1 MLTHWRLKKNHL
13 NWCKISFCKI
23 QHSFMIK
30 SSPES
35 ECRGNMLTI
44 NCSVVPD
51 SVHPMDRSLPGFVF
65 HGIFQTRI
73 LEWVSISSCSLE
85 FYQKFNFIAL
95 SMKDQWKRNSKHM
108 YELEDKQYLGMLYF
122 IICLLGWLS
131 SDLINLL
138 EHLFG
143 KIVTTIDSHLNYLEI
158 APGVIIIHTL
168 CYQCLHIGWL
178 NTINTMKMHT
188 G

>member
-1 MLTHWRLKKNHL
+1 MQWWRFSDSQVEYPFKKDTEVRLCLEFCCYYLATKLHLTLCDSIDCRLPG
-13 NWCKISFCKI
+13 S
-23 QHSFMIK
+23 
-30 SSPES
+30 
-35 ECRGNMLTI
+35 
-44 NCSVVPD
+44 
-51 SVHPMDRSLPGFVF
+51 SVHGVF
-65 HGIFQTRI
+65 QARI

>member
-73 LEWVSISSCSLE
+73 LEWVSISYSKGFSWCS
-85 FYQKFNFIAL
+85 
-95 SMKDQWKRNSKHM
+95 D
-108 YELEDKQYLGMLYF
+108 
-122 IICLLGWLS
+122 CLLHFLHWQVYPLPLHNLS
-131 SDLINLL
+131 STEGTYFNIIKWAQSSQVVLAGKNLPASAGDIGGVGSIPGPGRSP
-138 EHLFG
+138 ER
-143 KIVTTIDSHLNYLEI
+143 SHGN
-158 APGVIIIHTL
+158 
-168 CYQCLHIGWL
+168 
-178 NTINTMKMHT
+178 
-188 G
+188 